1 MHAAWW
7 MLGALAVLAIAY
19 RYYSAFIAARVLC
32 LDDARVTPAHRL
44 EDGQNFHPT
53 NRVVLFGHHFAA
65 ITGAG
70 PLIGPV
76 LAAQF
81 GFYPGFL
88 WILFGVVL
96 AGAVHDFVILVAS
109 TRRNGRSLAEI
120 AREELGPTLG
130 LVTAVAI
137 LFIVV
142 IALAGLGNVVV
153 MALAESAW
161 GVFTVGTS
169 IPIALVM
176 GLYIHNVRGGSAR
189 GIREATIAGVAMLLA
204 MLVLGKHVGDSS
216 FAVHLKLSKT
226 TLTLAMAAYGFVA
239 SVLPVWMLLCPRDY
253 LSSYMKI
260 GTIALLAIGV
270 ILVNPKIQ
278 MPGVTQ
284 YIHGGGPIVK
294 GPLFPF
300 VFITIACGAISGFHG
315 LVASGT
321 TPKMVDK
328 ERDCRSIGYGAM
340 LMEGLVGI
348 TALIAACAMP
358 QDDYVAINT
367 NPPVAVIADAQ
378 GTHGGL
384 ARSATE
390 LAKLDGVLT
399 SHDRELLGLP
409 SGAPASSLAG
419 KTVPLA
425 SALALSNRSLATLGY
440 NVDAEAPRATML
452 DDADFARLGVK
463 VKELPAL
470 QRQSDE
476 VVAARTGGGVSLA
489 VGMARVFS
497 GLPGMGTLLAYW
509 YHFAIMFEALFILT
523 TIDTGTRIGRFLM
536 QEFMGRVSPEL
547 GKSSS
552 RTGAFVA
559 TSVIVGGWSYFIL
572 TGNISTIWP
581 MFGIANQLLA
591 CTALCVATTILLREA
606 KKKAYALVTLLP
618 LAFVGTTTI
627 AAGVESVQRL
637 FLPMAAVP
645 ATHTTGLVNVAV
657 TVLLLACIMMVIV
670 GSAVRW
676 WGLARAPRADEASAA
691 S

>member
-7 MLGALAVLAIAY
+7 MLGALAVLAIGY
-19 RYYSAFIAARVLC
+19 RYYSAFIAAKVLS
-32 LDDARVTPAHRL
+32 LDDSRVTPAHRL

-81 GFYPGFL
+81 GFYPGFF

-96 AGAVHDFVILVAS
+96 GGAVHDFVILVAS

-120 AREELGPTLG
+120 AREELGPVLG

-153 MALAESAW
+153 NALAESAW
-161 GVFTVGTS
+161 GVFTVGAS

-176 GLYIHNVRGGSAR
+176 GLYIHKIRRGSAQ
-189 GIREATIAGVAMLLA
+189 GIREATIVGVVVLFAALLI
-204 MLVLGKHVGDSS
+204 GKQIGDSS
-216 FAVHLKLSKT
+216 LAVHLKLSKT
-226 TLTLAMAAYGFVA
+226 TLTLAMATYGFVA

-260 GTIALLAIGV
+260 GTIALLVVGV
-270 ILVNPKIQ
+270 VLVNPPIQ
-278 MPGVTQ
+278 MPGITEYV
-284 YIHGGGPIVK
+284 HGGGPIVK

-300 VFITIACGAISGFHG
+300 VFITIACGAISGFHA
-315 LVASGT
+315 LVSSGT
-321 TPKMVDK
+321 TPKMIDK
-328 ERDCRSIGYGAM
+328 ERDCRAIGYGAM

-348 TALIAACAMP
+348 TALIAACVMP
-358 QDDYVAINT
+358 QEDYVAINT
-367 NPPVAVIADAQ
+367 NPEVAIVA
-378 GTHGGL
+378 TSSSHGEGL
-384 ARSATE
+384 ARSAEE
-390 LAKLDGVLT
+390 LAALDAVLS
-399 SHDRELLGLP
+399 SHDRELLGLKP
-409 SGAPASSLAG
+409 NEP
-419 KTVPLA
+419 A
-425 SALALSNRSLATLGY
+425 SALADRKVPLARALAISNRSLAALGY
-440 NVDAEAPRATML
+440 HVDEAAPRATML
-452 DDADFARLGVK
+452 EDQDFARLGVK
-463 VKELPAL
+463 VKELPEL
-470 QRQSDE
+470 QRGSDE
-476 VVAARTGGGVSLA
+476 IVAARTGGGVSLA

-536 QEFMGRVSPEL
+536 QEMIGRVSPEL
-547 GKSSS
+547 GKSTS
-552 RTGAFVA
+552 RAGALVA
-559 TSVIVGGWSYFIL
+559 TTLIVGGWSYFIL

-606 KKKAYALVTLLP
+606 KKRSYAMVTLAP

-627 AAGVESVQRL
+627 TAGVESIRHL
-637 FLPMAAVP
+637 FLPMAAQQ
-645 ATHTTGLVNVAV
+645 ATRTTGLVNVIV
-657 TVLLLACIMMVIV
+657 TGLLLACVVMVIV
-670 GSAVRW
+670 GSAIRW
-676 WGLARAPRADEASAA
+676 WSLAQGPRPKDLAVPS
-691 S
+691 